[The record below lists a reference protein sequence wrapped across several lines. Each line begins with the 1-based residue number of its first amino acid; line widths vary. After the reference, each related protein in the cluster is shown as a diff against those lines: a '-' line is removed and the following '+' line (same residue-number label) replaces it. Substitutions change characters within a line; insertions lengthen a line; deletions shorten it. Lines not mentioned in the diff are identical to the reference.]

1 MHTVS
6 DLWQQMLADPA
17 HAVEA
22 KLKIEGVEYGEDKIV
37 RKSLMVYG
45 GLYSTFGIGNC
56 CARQI
61 DFEIYPQGTIPRQAQ
76 IEVYVRLVLGEQV
89 SEWIPKGVFFFSTRK
104 TDRVT
109 GVLSVHGYDAMLKA
123 EETWLDS
130 SYDAETWPM
139 PASTAVADIAARM
152 GVAVDSRTVLDAAFP
167 VQYPVDDEGDMTMR
181 EALGRIAV
189 ANAGNWIITDEGK
202 LLLVGLNSMPKETNH
217 LVTETGSAITFGGVR
232 ILV

>member
-22 KLKIEGVEYGEDKIV
+22 KLKIAGVEYGEDQIV

-61 DFEIYPQGTIPRQAQ
+61 EFEIYPQGTISRQAK
-76 IEVYVRLVLGEQV
+76 IEVYMRLRLGEQV

-104 TDRVT
+104 TDRIT

-123 EETWLDS
+123 EETWLNS
-130 SYDAETWPM
+130 SYDAKTWPM
-139 PASTAVADIAARM
+139 PAATAVADIAARM
-152 GVAVDSRTVLDAAFP
+152 GVTVDSRTVLDAAFP
-167 VQYPVDDEGDMTMR
+167 MQYPVDDKGDMTMR

-189 ANAGNWIITDEGK
+189 ANAGNWTITDEGK
-202 LLLVGLNSMPKETNH
+202 LLLVGLNSMPAETH
-217 LVTETGSAITFGGVR
+217 YLITETGKAITFGGVR

>member
-6 DLWQQMLADPA
+6 DLWQQMLSNPE

-22 KLKIEGVEYGEDKIV
+22 KLRIAGIEYGEDQIV
-37 RKSLMVYG
+37 RKSLTVYG

-56 CARQI
+56 SSRQI
-61 DFEIYPQGTIPRQAQ
+61 DFEIIPKGDIPRQAE
-76 IEVYVRLVLGEQV
+76 IKVYARLVSGEQV
-89 SEWIPKGVFFFSTRK
+89 SEWIQKGVFYFATRK
-104 TDRVT
+104 TDRKT

-139 PASTAVADIAARM
+139 PVWTAVNDIAARM
-152 GVAVDSRTVLDAAFP
+152 GVAVDSRTQLNESFP
-167 VQYPVDDEGDMTMR
+167 VQYPVDDDGDMTMR

-202 LLLVGLNSMPKETNH
+202 LLLVGLNSMPAETNH
-217 LVTETGSAITFGGVR
+217 LITETGSAITFGGVR

>member
-1 MHTVS
+1 MHSVS
-6 DLWQQMLADPA
+6 DLWRTLLASSG
-17 HAVEA
+17 HRKEV
-22 KLKIEGVEYGEDKIV
+22 KLVIAGVTYGEDKIV
-37 RKSLMVYG
+37 DGSLRIGG
-45 GLYSTFGIGNC
+45 GLYSEFGIGYC

-61 DFEIYPQGTIPRQAQ
+61 EFEIYPHGTIPRQAK
-76 IEVYVRLVLGEQV
+76 IEVYMRLRLGEQV

-104 TDRVT
+104 TDRIT

-130 SYDAETWPM
+130 SYDAKTWPM
-139 PASTAVADIAARM
+139 PAATAVADIAARM

-167 VQYPVDDEGDMTMR
+167 VQYPVDDKGDMTMR

-189 ANAGNWIITDEGK
+189 ANAGNWTITDEGK
-202 LLLVGLNSMPKETNH
+202 LLLVGLNSMPAETH
-217 LVTETGSAITFGGVR
+217 YLITETGSAITFGGVR

>member
-1 MHTVS
+1 MHSVS
-6 DLWQQMLADPA
+6 DLYLTLLADKN
-17 HAVEA
+17 HRVET
-22 KLKIEGVEYGEDKIV
+22 KLSIAGVEYSQADIV
-37 RKSLMVYG
+37 KDSLRVYG

-56 CARQI
+56 SARQI
-61 DFEIYPQGTIPRQAQ
+61 EFEIMPKGDIQRQAE
-76 IEVYVRLVLGEQV
+76 IKVYARLMSGEQG
-89 SEWIPKGVFFFSTRK
+89 SEWIPKGVFYFATRK
-104 TDRVT
+104 TDRKT

-139 PASTAVADIAARM
+139 PVWTAVNDIAARM
-152 GVAVDSRTVLDAAFP
+152 GVAVDSRTQLNAAFP
-167 VQYPVDDEGDMTMR
+167 VQYPVDSDGDMTMR

>member
-22 KLKIEGVEYGEDKIV
+22 KLKIAGVEYGEDQIV
-37 RKSLMVYG
+37 RKSLVVYG

-61 DFEIYPQGTIPRQAQ
+61 EFEIYPQGTIPRQAK
-76 IEVYVRLVLGEQV
+76 IEVYMRLRLGKQV

-130 SYDAETWPM
+130 SYDAKTWPM
-139 PASTAVADIAARM
+139 PAATAVADIAARM

-167 VQYPVDDEGDMTMR
+167 MQYPVDDKGDMTMR

-189 ANAGNWIITDEGK
+189 ANAGNWTITDEGK
-202 LLLVGLNSMPKETNH
+202 LLLVGLNSMPAETH
-217 LVTETGSAITFGGVR
+217 YLITETGRAITFGGVR

>member
-1 MHTVS
+1 MHSVS
-6 DLWQQMLADPA
+6 NVYLSLLADKN
-17 HAVEA
+17 HRVET
-22 KLKIEGVEYGEDKIV
+22 KLSIAGVEYSQADIV
-37 RKSLMVYG
+37 RDSLRVYG

-56 CARQI
+56 SARQI
-61 DFEIYPQGTIPRQAQ
+61 EFEIMPKGEIARQAE
-76 IEVYVRLVLGEQV
+76 IKVFARLVSDGQA
-89 SEWIPKGVFFFSTRK
+89 SEWIPKGVFYFATRK
-104 TDRVT
+104 TDRKT

-123 EETWLDS
+123 EQTWLDS

-139 PASTAVADIAARM
+139 PAWTAVNDIAARM
-152 GVAVDSRTVLDAAFP
+152 GVAVDSRTQLNAAFS
-167 VQYPVDDEGDMTMR
+167 VQYPVDNEGDMTMR

>member
-6 DLWQQMLADPA
+6 DLWQQMLSNPE

-22 KLKIEGVEYGEDKIV
+22 KLRIAGIEYGEDQIV
-37 RKSLMVYG
+37 RKSLTVYG

-61 DFEIYPQGTIPRQAQ
+61 DFEIYPQGTIPRQAK
-76 IEVYVRLVLGEQV
+76 IEVYMRLRLDEQV

-104 TDRVT
+104 SDRVT
-109 GVLSVHGYDAMLKA
+109 SVLSVHGYDAMLKA
-123 EETWLDS
+123 EQTWLDS

-139 PASTAVADIAARM
+139 PVWTAVNDIAARM
-152 GVAVDSRTVLDAAFP
+152 GVAVDSRTQLNESFP

-202 LLLVGLNSMPKETNH
+202 LLLVGLNSMPKETNY

>member
-22 KLKIEGVEYGEDKIV
+22 KLKIAGVEYGEDQIV

-61 DFEIYPQGTIPRQAQ
+61 EFETYPQGTIPRQAK
-76 IEVYVRLVLGEQV
+76 IEVYMRLRLGEQV

-104 TDRVT
+104 TDRIT

-130 SYDAETWPM
+130 SYDAKTWPM
-139 PASTAVADIAARM
+139 PAATAVADIAARM

-167 VQYPVDDEGDMTMR
+167 VQYPVDDKGDMTMR

-189 ANAGNWIITDEGK
+189 ANAGNWTITDEGK
-202 LLLVGLNSMPKETNH
+202 LLLVGLNSMPAETH
-217 LVTETGSAITFGGVR
+217 YLITETGRAITFGGVR

>member
-1 MHTVS
+1 MHSVS
-6 DLWQQMLADPA
+6 DLWRTLLASPG
-17 HAVEA
+17 HRKEV
-22 KLKIEGVEYGEDKIV
+22 KLVIAGVTYGEDKIV
-37 RKSLMVYG
+37 DGSLRIDG
-45 GLYSTFGIGNC
+45 GLYSDFGIGNC

-130 SYDAETWPM
+130 SYDAENWPM
-139 PASTAVADIAARM
+139 PAATAVADIAARM

-167 VQYPVDDEGDMTMR
+167 MQYPVDNEGDMTMR

-189 ANAGNWIITDEGK
+189 ANAGNWIITDDGK
-202 LLLVGLNSMPKETNH
+202 LLLVGLNSMPKETNY

>member
-6 DLWQQMLADPA
+6 DLWQQMLSNPE

-22 KLKIEGVEYGEDKIV
+22 KLRIAGIEYGEDQIV
-37 RKSLMVYG
+37 RKSLTVYG

-61 DFEIYPQGTIPRQAQ
+61 DFEIYPQGTIPRQAE
-76 IEVYVRLVLGEQV
+76 IKVYARLVSDGQE
-89 SEWIPKGVFFFSTRK
+89 SEWIPKGVFYFATRK
-104 TDRVT
+104 TDRKT

-139 PASTAVADIAARM
+139 PVWTAVNDIAARM
-152 GVAVDSRTVLDAAFP
+152 GVTVDSRTQLNEAFP

-202 LLLVGLNSMPKETNH
+202 LLLVGLNSMPAETNH
-217 LVTETGSAITFGGVR
+217 LITETGSAITFGGVR

>member
-22 KLKIEGVEYGEDKIV
+22 KLKIAGVEYGEDQIV
-37 RKSLMVYG
+37 RKSLIVYG

-61 DFEIYPQGTIPRQAQ
+61 DFEIYPQGTIPRQAK
-76 IEVYVRLVLGEQV
+76 IEVYMRLRLGEQV

-139 PASTAVADIAARM
+139 PVWTAVNDIARRM
-152 GVAVDSRTVLDAAFP
+152 GVAVDSRTQLNESFP

>member
-22 KLKIEGVEYGEDKIV
+22 KLKIAGVEYGEDQIV

-61 DFEIYPQGTIPRQAQ
+61 EFEIYPQGTIPRQAK
-76 IEVYVRLVLGEQV
+76 IEVYMRLRLGEQV

-104 TDRVT
+104 TDRIT

-130 SYDAETWPM
+130 SYDAKTWPM
-139 PASTAVADIAARM
+139 PAATAVADIAARI

-167 VQYPVDDEGDMTMR
+167 MQYPVDDKGDMTMR

-189 ANAGNWIITDEGK
+189 ANAGNWTITDEGK
-202 LLLVGLNSMPKETNH
+202 LLLVGLNSMPAETH
-217 LVTETGSAITFGGVR
+217 YLITETGRAITFGGVR

>member
-1 MHTVS
+1 MHNVS
-6 DLWQQMLADPA
+6 DLWRTLLASPG
-17 HAVEA
+17 HRKEV
-22 KLKIEGVEYGEDKIV
+22 KLVIAGVTYGEDKIV
-37 RKSLMVYG
+37 DGSLRIDG
-45 GLYSTFGIGNC
+45 GLYSDFGIGNC

-104 TDRVT
+104 TDRIT

-139 PASTAVADIAARM
+139 PAETAVNDIAARM
-152 GVAVDSRTVLDAAFP
+152 GVAVDNRTVLDAAFP
-167 VQYPVDDEGDMTMR
+167 MQYPVDDEGDMTMR

-232 ILV
+232 IFV

>member
-6 DLWQQMLADPA
+6 DLWQQMLSNPE

-22 KLKIEGVEYGEDKIV
+22 KLRIAGIEYGEDQIV
-37 RKSLMVYG
+37 RKSLTVYG

-61 DFEIYPQGTIPRQAQ
+61 DFEIYPQGTIPRQAK
-76 IEVYVRLVLGEQV
+76 IEVYMRLRLDEQV

-109 GVLSVHGYDAMLKA
+109 SVLSVHGYDAMLKA
-123 EETWLDS
+123 EQTWLDS

-139 PASTAVADIAARM
+139 PVWTAVNDIAARM
-152 GVAVDSRTVLDAAFP
+152 GVAVDSRTQLNESFP
-167 VQYPVDDEGDMTMR
+167 VQYPVDDDGDMTMR

-189 ANAGNWIITDEGK
+189 ANAGNWIITDDGK
-202 LLLVGLNSMPKETNH
+202 LLLVGLNSIPAETNY
-217 LVTETGSAITFGGVR
+217 LITETGSAITFGGVR

>member
-22 KLKIEGVEYGEDKIV
+22 KLKIAGVEYGEDQIV

-61 DFEIYPQGTIPRQAQ
+61 EFEIYPQGTIPRQAK
-76 IEVYVRLVLGEQV
+76 IEVYMRLRLGEQV

-104 TDRVT
+104 TDRIT

-130 SYDAETWPM
+130 TYDAKTWPM
-139 PASTAVADIAARM
+139 PAATAVADIAARM

-167 VQYPVDDEGDMTMR
+167 MQYPVDDKGDMTMR

-189 ANAGNWIITDEGK
+189 ANAGNWTITDEGK
-202 LLLVGLNSMPKETNH
+202 LLLVGLNSMPAETH
-217 LVTETGSAITFGGVR
+217 YLITETGSAITFGGVR

>member
-22 KLKIEGVEYGEDKIV
+22 KLRIAGVEYGEDQIV

-61 DFEIYPQGTIPRQAQ
+61 DFEIYPQGTIPRQAK
-76 IEVYVRLVLGEQV
+76 IEVYMRLRLGEQV

-139 PASTAVADIAARM
+139 PVWTAVNDIAARM
-152 GVAVDSRTVLDAAFP
+152 GVAVDSRTQLNAAFP
-167 VQYPVDDEGDMTMR
+167 VQYPVDSEGDMTMR

>member
-6 DLWQQMLADPA
+6 DLWRQILADPA

-22 KLKIEGVEYGEDKIV
+22 KLKIAGVEYGEDQIV

-61 DFEIYPQGTIPRQAQ
+61 EFEIYPQGTIPRQAQ
-76 IEVYVRLVLGEQV
+76 IDVYVRLVLGEQV

-130 SYDAETWPM
+130 SYDAKTWPM
-139 PASTAVADIAARM
+139 PAATAVADIAARM

-167 VQYPVDDEGDMTMR
+167 MQYPVDDKGDMTMR

-189 ANAGNWIITDEGK
+189 ANAGNWTITDEGK
-202 LLLVGLNSMPKETNH
+202 LLLVGLNSMPAETH
-217 LVTETGSAITFGGVR
+217 YLITEGGSAITFGGVR

>member
-1 MHTVS
+1 MHKVS
-6 DLWQQMLADPA
+6 NLFLTLLADKY
-17 HAVEA
+17 HRVET
-22 KLKIEGVEYGEDKIV
+22 KLSIAGVEYSQADIV
-37 RKSLMVYG
+37 KDSLRVYG

-56 CARQI
+56 SARQI
-61 DFEIYPQGTIPRQAQ
+61 DFEIIPKGDIPRQAE
-76 IEVYVRLVLGEQV
+76 IKVYARLVSGEQA

-123 EETWLDS
+123 EQTWLDS
-130 SYDAETWPM
+130 SYDAQNWPM
-139 PASTAVADIAARM
+139 PVWTAVNDIAARM
-152 GVAVDSRTVLDAAFP
+152 GVAVDSRTQLNTAFP
-167 VQYPVDDEGDMTMR
+167 VQYPVDSEGDMTMR

-202 LLLVGLNSMPKETNH
+202 LLLVRLNSMPKETNH

>member
-22 KLKIEGVEYGEDKIV
+22 KLKIAGVEYGEDQIV

-61 DFEIYPQGTIPRQAQ
+61 EFEIYPQGTIPRQAK
-76 IEVYVRLVLGEQV
+76 IEVYMRLRLGEQV

-104 TDRVT
+104 TDRIT

-130 SYDAETWPM
+130 SYDAKTWPM
-139 PASTAVADIAARM
+139 PAATAVADIAARM
-152 GVAVDSRTVLDAAFP
+152 GVEVDNRTVLDAAFP
-167 VQYPVDDEGDMTMR
+167 MQYPVDSDGDMTMR

-189 ANAGNWIITDEGK
+189 ANAGNWTITDEGK
-202 LLLVGLNSMPKETNH
+202 LLLVGLNSMPAETH
-217 LVTETGSAITFGGVR
+217 YLITEGGSAITFGGVR

>member
-22 KLKIEGVEYGEDKIV
+22 KLKIAGVEYGEDQIV

-61 DFEIYPQGTIPRQAQ
+61 EFEIYPQGTIPRQAK
-76 IEVYVRLVLGEQV
+76 IEVYMRLRLGEQV

-104 TDRVT
+104 IDRIT

-130 SYDAETWPM
+130 SYDAKTWPM
-139 PASTAVADIAARM
+139 PAATAVADIAARM

-167 VQYPVDDEGDMTMR
+167 MQYPVDDKGDMTMR

-189 ANAGNWIITDEGK
+189 ANAGNWTITDEGK
-202 LLLVGLNSMPKETNH
+202 LLLVGLNSMPAETH
-217 LVTETGSAITFGGVR
+217 YLITETGRAITFGGVR

>member
-6 DLWQQMLADPA
+6 NLWQQMLADPA

-22 KLKIEGVEYGEDKIV
+22 KLKIAGVEYGEDQIV

-61 DFEIYPQGTIPRQAQ
+61 EFEIYPQGTIPRQAK
-76 IEVYVRLVLGEQV
+76 IEVYMRLRLGEQV

-104 TDRVT
+104 TDRIT

-130 SYDAETWPM
+130 SYDAKTWPM
-139 PASTAVADIAARM
+139 PAETAVADIAARM

-167 VQYPVDDEGDMTMR
+167 MQYPVDDKGDMTMR

-189 ANAGNWIITDEGK
+189 ANAGNWTITDEGK
-202 LLLVGLNSMPKETNH
+202 LLLVGLNSMPAETH
-217 LVTETGSAITFGGVR
+217 YLITETGSAITFGGVR

>member
-6 DLWQQMLADPA
+6 DLWQQMLSNPE

-22 KLKIEGVEYGEDKIV
+22 KLRIAGIEYGEDQIV
-37 RKSLMVYG
+37 RKSLTVYG

-61 DFEIYPQGTIPRQAQ
+61 DFEIYPQGTIPRQAK
-76 IEVYVRLVLGEQV
+76 IEVYMRLRLDEQV

-139 PASTAVADIAARM
+139 PVLTAVNDIAARM
-152 GVAVDSRTVLDAAFP
+152 GVAVDSRTQLNESFP

-202 LLLVGLNSMPKETNH
+202 LLLVGLNSMPAESNY
-217 LVTETGSAITFGGVR
+217 LITETGSAITFGGVR

>member
-1 MHTVS
+1 MHSVS
-6 DLWQQMLADPA
+6 DLWRTLLASPG
-17 HAVEA
+17 HRKEV
-22 KLKIEGVEYGEDKIV
+22 KLVIAGVTYGEDKIV
-37 RKSLMVYG
+37 DGSLRIDG
-45 GLYSTFGIGNC
+45 GLYSDFGIGNC

-104 TDRVT
+104 TDRIT

-130 SYDAETWPM
+130 SYDAKTWPM
-139 PASTAVADIAARM
+139 PAATAVADIAARM

-167 VQYPVDDEGDMTMR
+167 MQYPVDDKGDMTMR

-189 ANAGNWIITDEGK
+189 ANAGNWTITDEGK
-202 LLLVGLNSMPKETNH
+202 LLLVGLNSMPAETH
-217 LVTETGSAITFGGVR
+217 YLITETGSVITFGGVR

>member
-22 KLKIEGVEYGEDKIV
+22 KLKIAGVEYGEDKIV

-61 DFEIYPQGTIPRQAQ
+61 EFEIYPQGTIPRQAQ
-76 IEVYVRLVLGEQV
+76 IEVYMRLRLGEQV
-89 SEWIPKGVFFFSTRK
+89 SEWVPKGVFFFSTRK

-130 SYDAETWPM
+130 SYDSKTWPM
-139 PASTAVADIAARM
+139 PAATAVADIAARM

-167 VQYPVDDEGDMTMR
+167 MQYPVDDKGDMTMR

-189 ANAGNWIITDEGK
+189 ANAGNWTITDEGK
-202 LLLVGLNSMPKETNH
+202 LLLVGLNSMPAETH
-217 LVTETGSAITFGGVR
+217 YLITETGSAITFGGVR

>member
-22 KLKIEGVEYGEDKIV
+22 KLKIAGVEYGEDQIV
-37 RKSLMVYG
+37 RNSLMVYG

-61 DFEIYPQGTIPRQAQ
+61 DFEIYPQGTIPRQAK
-76 IEVYVRLVLGEQV
+76 IEVYMRLRLSEQV

-123 EETWLDS
+123 EQTWLDS

-139 PASTAVADIAARM
+139 PVWTAVNDIAARM
-152 GVAVDSRTVLDAAFP
+152 GVAVDSRTQLNAAFP
-167 VQYPVDDEGDMTMR
+167 MQYPVDDEGDMTMR

-189 ANAGNWIITDEGK
+189 ANAGNWIITDDGK

>member
-1 MHTVS
+1 MHSVS
-6 DLWQQMLADPA
+6 NLYLSLLADKN
-17 HAVEA
+17 HRVET
-22 KLKIEGVEYGEDKIV
+22 KLSIAGVEYSQADIV
-37 RKSLMVYG
+37 KDSLRVYG

-61 DFEIYPQGTIPRQAQ
+61 EFEIMPKGEIARQAE
-76 IEVYVRLVLGEQV
+76 IKVFARLASGEQV

-109 GVLSVHGYDAMLKA
+109 GVLSVHGYDSMLKA
-123 EETWLDS
+123 EQTWLDG

-167 VQYPVDDEGDMTMR
+167 VQYPVDNEGDMTMR

-189 ANAGNWIITDEGK
+189 ANAGNWTMTDDGK
-202 LLLVGLNSMPKETNH
+202 LLLVGLNSMPKETNY

>member
-22 KLKIEGVEYGEDKIV
+22 KLKIAGVEYGEDQIV

-61 DFEIYPQGTIPRQAQ
+61 EFEIYPQGTIPRQAK
-76 IEVYVRLVLGEQV
+76 IEVYMRLRLGEQV
-89 SEWIPKGVFFFSTRK
+89 SEWILKGVFFFSTRK

-130 SYDAETWPM
+130 SYDAKTWPM
-139 PASTAVADIAARM
+139 PAATAVADIAARM

-167 VQYPVDDEGDMTMR
+167 MQYPVDDKGDMTMR

-189 ANAGNWIITDEGK
+189 ANAGNWTITDEGK
-202 LLLVGLNSMPKETNH
+202 LLLVGLNSMPAETH
-217 LVTETGSAITFGGVR
+217 YLITETGSAITFGGVR

>member
-1 MHTVS
+1 MHSVS
-6 DLWQQMLADPA
+6 DLWRTLLASPG
-17 HAVEA
+17 HRKEV
-22 KLKIEGVEYGEDKIV
+22 KLVISGVTYGEDKIV
-37 RKSLMVYG
+37 DGSLRIDG
-45 GLYSTFGIGNC
+45 GLYSDFGIGNC

-61 DFEIYPQGTIPRQAQ
+61 DFEIYPQGTIPRQAK

-109 GVLSVHGYDAMLKA
+109 GVLSVHGYDAMLKS

-130 SYDAETWPM
+130 SYDTETWPM
-139 PASTAVADIAARM
+139 PAATAVADIAARM

-167 VQYPVDDEGDMTMR
+167 VQYPVDDKGDMTMR

-202 LLLVGLNSMPKETNH
+202 LLLVGLNSMPEETNY